1 MAKRYMFKTVALVTM
16 PVVVEAETEAEA
28 IEAFNV
34 RDLGT
39 YADDIA
45 ASPTDPFNIILVV
58 GIEEIEEEVTDDGS
72 AAGA

>member
-1 MAKRYMFKTVALVTM
+1 MAKRYLFKTVAMVTM

-28 IEAFNV
+28 VEVFNN
-34 RDLGT
+34 RDLGA
-39 YADDIA
+39 YADAIA

-58 GIEEIEEEVTDDGS
+58 GIDEIEEEVTEDDS